1 MKIFMI
7 GGTGLLGCEAATTLI
22 KRGHQVKSVAL
33 PPLPEGAPIPK
44 EMELVFG
51 DINKK
56 TDEEIEQMLEGCDC
70 FIFAAGVDERKE
82 FPAPVMDYY
91 YKYNIAPLERIFPLC
106 KKAGVK
112 RAVVLG
118 SYFSYLSKIKPDMN
132 LEERNPYF
140 KSRLIQEDVCK
151 KACDDNF
158 SVAVLELP
166 YIFGTQPG
174 RRPVWTVLIE
184 QISGMDKLPFTLYPK
199 GGTAMLT
206 CRQVGQAIAGAAT
219 KEGAKGFEAIPIS
232 MYNMKWDKFLGIVYE
247 ARGMHNRKI
256 VGIPPFMMK
265 LGMYGIVKDYK
276 KRGIDSGMDPLQ
288 LPYIMDYDLFIT
300 DKYTR
305 DLGVA
310 DDDIEAAITDSI
322 KVSQESYEGK
332 CVFQEYAIKFV
343 ICANILLH
351 ALCTFRRTAL
361 IIERLTAAKKYEQT
375 WHILTGVCARGIYTE
390 WESWPVSISC
400 RPY

>member
-1 MKIFMI
+1 
-7 GGTGLLGCEAATTLI
+7 
-22 KRGHQVKSVAL
+22 
-33 PPLPEGAPIPK
+33 
-44 EMELVFG
+44 
-51 DINKK
+51 
-56 TDEEIEQMLEGCDC
+56 
-70 FIFAAGVDERKE
+70 
-82 FPAPVMDYY
+82 
-91 YKYNIAPLERIFPLC
+91 
-106 KKAGVK
+106 
-112 RAVVLG
+112 
-118 SYFSYLSKIKPDMN
+118 MN

-276 KRGIDSGMDPLQ
+276 KRGIDSGMEPLQ
-288 LPYIMDYDLFIT
+288 LPYIIDYDLFIT

-305 DLGVA
+305 DLGVE

-332 CVFQEYAIKFV
+332 VK
-343 ICANILLH
+343 LLDMKG
-351 ALCTFRRTAL
+351 
-361 IIERLTAAKKYEQT
+361 E
-375 WHILTGVCARGIYTE
+375 
-390 WESWPVSISC
+390 
-400 RPY
+400 

>member
-174 RRPVWTVLIE
+174 RRPVWTVLISRFPVWTSFLSPFIRRVA
-184 QISGMDKLPFTLYPK
+184 QQCLLAVRLVRLLPVPQPK
-199 GGTAMLT
+199 RVPKAL
-206 CRQVGQAIAGAAT
+206 R
-219 KEGAKGFEAIPIS
+219 
-232 MYNMKWDKFLGIVYE
+232 
-247 ARGMHNRKI
+247 
-256 VGIPPFMMK
+256 
-265 LGMYGIVKDYK
+265 
-276 KRGIDSGMDPLQ
+276 
-288 LPYIMDYDLFIT
+288 LF
-300 DKYTR
+300 R
-305 DLGVA
+305 SA
-310 DDDIEAAITDSI
+310 
-322 KVSQESYEGK
+322 
-332 CVFQEYAIKFV
+332 
-343 ICANILLH
+343 
-351 ALCTFRRTAL
+351 CT
-361 IIERLTAAKKYEQT
+361 I
-375 WHILTGVCARGIYTE
+375 
-390 WESWPVSISC
+390 
-400 RPY
+400 

>member
-247 ARGMHNRKI
+247 ARGM
-256 VGIPPFMMK
+256 
-265 LGMYGIVKDYK
+265 YGIVKDYK

-305 DLGVA
+305 DLGVE

-332 CVFQEYAIKFV
+332 VK
-343 ICANILLH
+343 LLDMKG
-351 ALCTFRRTAL
+351 
-361 IIERLTAAKKYEQT
+361 E
-375 WHILTGVCARGIYTE
+375 
-390 WESWPVSISC
+390 
-400 RPY
+400 

>member
-91 YKYNIAPLERIFPLC
+91 YKYNI
-106 KKAGVK
+106 
-112 RAVVLG
+112 VVLG

-305 DLGVA
+305 DLGVE

-332 CVFQEYAIKFV
+332 VK
-343 ICANILLH
+343 LLDMKG
-351 ALCTFRRTAL
+351 
-361 IIERLTAAKKYEQT
+361 E
-375 WHILTGVCARGIYTE
+375 
-390 WESWPVSISC
+390 
-400 RPY
+400 